1 MAMAFYL
8 INAKLLVCPNKAP
21 KTTLKRQKNFPSIK
35 FLELLYA

>member
-21 KTTLKRQKNFPSIK
+21 KTTLETKKFP
-35 FLELLYA
+35 